1 MKCNDL
7 CIIRLME
14 RYSLIERKDK
24 VMGTITDITFLCTRL
39 KELREKNNCTMDE
52 MALKLSKFDNG
63 IVPNKSSI
71 SRVEAG
77 KTSEKTLKDM
87 ARKYCEAFGMSPAQV
102 EQFMRGE
109 RIAVPDTSALF
120 RNPQLID
127 ELNSEYDK
135 VIIPKVVIDE
145 LDRIKN
151 NRYTDTAKAKK
162 AWEII
167 RGISYGDRIIL
178 MEYTGDPS
186 ETNDDCRIIDT
197 ARAASEKY
205 STKVDIITDDTDYSA
220 YLKGDENVNAI
231 HVRDYMKKK
240 QSFLNMERMERF
252 DSFYLDSYDSV
263 ECPNSDEANGYLR
276 DGNTLIVSA
285 VRNTNATFEQRKN
298 KILWLISCGADVDKR
313 DNSRRYFPPLTH
325 AVQKNDY
332 EMVEFLLKE
341 CKANP
346 NVGSRNPH
354 DSGYLRQKNEGN
366 MPLMVAAFHGRA
378 SIVRLLCEDSRI
390 SINQQD
396 SNGFTA
402 LMKAC
407 MNGYKACRG
416 ILEEHNADERIV
428 DINGM
433 TAEDHFN
440 NFLENGPAVKMFDR
454 GNQNKKPY
462 QKPYNNN
469 GKRW

>member
-1 MKCNDL
+1 
-7 CIIRLME
+7 ME
-14 RYSLIERKDK
+14 
-24 VMGTITDITFLCTRL
+24 TITDITFLCTRL

-52 MALKLSKFDNG
+52 MAQKLAALDNG
-63 IVPNKSSI
+63 IAPNKSSI
-71 SRVEAG
+71 SRVESG
-77 KTSEKTLKDM
+77 KTSEKTLNEM
-87 ARKYCEAFGMSPAQV
+87 ARKYCQVFGMSEMQIN
-102 EQFMRGE
+102 QFMRGE

-127 ELNSEYDK
+127 ELNAEYDK

-145 LDRIKN
+145 LDHIKN
-151 NRYTDTAKAKK
+151 NRNTDTARAKK

-178 MEYTGDPS
+178 MEYTGNPS
-186 ETNDDCRIIDT
+186 ETNNDCRIIET
-197 ARAASEKY
+197 AREAACKY

-220 YLKGDENVNAI
+220 YLKGDEKVKAV

-240 QSFLNMERMERF
+240 QSFLDMGRMERF
-252 DSFYLDSYDSV
+252 DSLYLDSYDGV
-263 ECPNSDEANGYLR
+263 DRPTSDEANGYLR

-285 VRNTNATFEQRKN
+285 VRNNEATFEQRKN
-298 KILWLISCGADVDKR
+298 KILWLISCGADIDKR

-325 AVQKNDY
+325 AVQKNDF
-332 EMVEFLLKE
+332 EMVKFLLCE
-341 CKANP
+341 CNANP

-378 SIVRLLCEDSRI
+378 SIVRLLCEDCRI

-407 MNGYKACRG
+407 MNGYQACRG
-416 ILEEHNADERIV
+416 ILEEHNADDRIV

-433 TAEDHFN
+433 TAMDHFN
-440 NFLENGPAVKMFDR
+440 KFLEKGPALKQFDR

-462 QKPYNNN
+462 RKPDNN